1 MSFREAQNLYNNRPL
16 YETWAKS
23 SLNLFD
29 PCWFGG
35 FPFPF
40 FQFQVLVALELEW
53 GLGLNEQ
60 QARILRCLSKNYV
73 CIELGDITN
82 LRTQEGRK
90 EGRKGPWRTKSSA
103 SFTKKGREAQT

>member
-1 MSFREAQNLYNNRPL
+1 MGHLEGVRCPLGKHKTCL

-29 PCWFGG
+29 LCCLGVLSSL
-35 FPFPF
+35 F
-40 FQFQVLVALELEW
+40 FKFQVLVALELEW

-60 QARILRCLSKNYV
+60 QARILRCLSRDYV
-73 CIELGDITN
+73 CIELGDIMN
-82 LRTQEGRK
+82 LRTQ